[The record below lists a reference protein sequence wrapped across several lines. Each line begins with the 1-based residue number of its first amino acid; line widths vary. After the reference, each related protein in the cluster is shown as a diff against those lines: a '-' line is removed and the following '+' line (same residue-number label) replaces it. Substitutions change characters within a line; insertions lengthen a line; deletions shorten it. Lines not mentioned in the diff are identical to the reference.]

1 MNNFLKSKWTSKV
14 KLNGYRHYEI
24 KNVFS
29 KKKEVE
35 MFSVCD
41 NKIIIIISI
50 NELKDSSKW
59 ASGWARA
66 DNKKQG
72 KL

>member
-1 MNNFLKSKWTSKV
+1 MNNLLRSKWTSKV

-24 KNVFS
+24 KNVFN
-29 KKKEVE
+29 KKRAVK

-41 NKIIIIISI
+41 NKIRIIISI

>member
-1 MNNFLKSKWTSKV
+1 MNNLLRSKWTSKV

-41 NKIIIIISI
+41 NKIRIIISI
-50 NELKDSSKW
+50 NELKDSSQW
-59 ASGWARA
+59 ANGWARA
-66 DNKKQG
+66 DIKKKG

>member
-1 MNNFLKSKWTSKV
+1 
-14 KLNGYRHYEI
+14 
-24 KNVFS
+24 
-29 KKKEVE
+29 
-35 MFSVCD
+35 MFSVCE
-41 NKIIIIISI
+41 NKITIIISI

>member
-1 MNNFLKSKWTSKV
+1 MNNLIRSKWTSKV

-41 NKIIIIISI
+41 NKIIIIIYI

>member
-1 MNNFLKSKWTSKV
+1 MNNLLRSKWTSKV

-29 KKKEVE
+29 KKKAVE
-35 MFSVCD
+35 MFSVRD
-41 NKIIIIISI
+41 NKIRIIIAI

>member
-1 MNNFLKSKWTSKV
+1 MNDLLRSKWTSKV

-29 KKKEVE
+29 KRKEVE

-41 NKIIIIISI
+41 NKIRIIISI

-59 ASGWARA
+59 SSGWARA
-66 DNKKQG
+66 ENKKQG

>member
-1 MNNFLKSKWTSKV
+1 MNDLLRSKWTSKV
-14 KLNGYRHYEI
+14 KLNGHRHYEI
-24 KNVFS
+24 KNVFN
-29 KKKEVE
+29 KKKAVE

-41 NKIIIIISI
+41 NKIRIIISI

>member
-1 MNNFLKSKWTSKV
+1 MNNLLRSKWTSKV

-29 KKKEVE
+29 KKKAVE
-35 MFSVCD
+35 MFSACD
-41 NKIIIIISI
+41 NKIRIIISI

-59 ASGWARA
+59 ASGGDRA
-66 DNKKQG
+66 NNKKQG

>member
-1 MNNFLKSKWTSKV
+1 MNDILRSKWTSIV

-29 KKKEVE
+29 KKKAVE
-35 MFSVCD
+35 MFSACD
-41 NKIIIIISI
+41 NKIRIIISI

-59 ASGWARA
+59 ESGWASA

>member
-1 MNNFLKSKWTSKV
+1 MNDLLRSKWTSKV

-24 KNVFS
+24 KNVFN
-29 KKKEVE
+29 KKKTVE
-35 MFSVCD
+35 MFSVCK
-41 NKIIIIISI
+41 NKIRIIISI
-50 NELKDSSKW
+50 EELKDRSKW

>member
-1 MNNFLKSKWTSKV
+1 MNNLLRSKWTSKV
-14 KLNGYRHYEI
+14 KLNGYKHYEI
-24 KNVFS
+24 KNVFN
-29 KKKEVE
+29 KKRAVE
-35 MFSVCD
+35 MFSVCE
-41 NKIIIIISI
+41 NRIRIIISI